1 MCKSHYF
8 FYSVNCLTTI
18 KVEMKNK
25 VHKLEVSELDLIVGQ
40 IAFLVDQASLTHVME
55 GIGEPKARSIYMY
68 NVYVD
73 LR

>member
-1 MCKSHYF
+1 
-8 FYSVNCLTTI
+8 
-18 KVEMKNK
+18 MKNK